1 VKFAFP
7 GDNDTANDEKEDK
20 MAQERSRHAQE
31 PAEGSDEDVGA
42 AGAERA
48 GETDKDAEG
57 PQPSQHT
64 HEPAEGSEEDV
75 EERGAEEAGENA

>member
-1 VKFAFP
+1 MEFGLP
-7 GDNDTANDEKEDK
+7 GDNYTADDEKENS
-20 MAQERSRHAQE
+20 MTEERPQHTQK

-57 PQPSQHT
+57 AQPSQHPE
-64 HEPAEGSEEDV
+64 EPAEGSEADV
-75 EERGAEEAGENA
+75 EAGGAEEAGDEA